1 MGAGLVIGAWMLA
14 LSVYD
19 LRERR
24 LPNWL
29 TLPGAAVILVAGAI
43 TGKGIAA
50 LAGAA
55 ALSALYL
62 LIHLLSPRSMGGGD
76 VKLALGLGALTG
88 MCGADVW
95 VLAAIG
101 APLLTAVCAVIV
113 TDGPLAWNGVVSFW
127 LRLGAFCLYLVVMFV
142 VVRSAIATQ
151 AREP

>member
-1 MGAGLVIGAWMLA
+1 MVIGAWMLA

-29 TLPGAAVILVAGAI
+29 TLPGAAAILVAGAM

-50 LAGAA
+50 LAGSA
-55 ALSALYL
+55 ALFGLYL
-62 LIHLLSPRSMGGGD
+62 LIHLLSPRAMGGGD

-101 APLLTAVCAVIV
+101 APLLTAVCAAVV
-113 TDGPLAWNGVVSFW
+113 LLWRHDRTVPHGPSMCLASAAAVA
-127 LRLGAFCLYLVVMFV
+127 LGTFA
-142 VVRSAIATQ
+142 S
-151 AREP
+151 P